1 MPPKQPKKSTSSDDA
16 TEEREALAL
25 RVIDLLT
32 DQQVLSALKKAL
44 FPVELS
50 GRIDA
55 LNATLERLS
64 RVVEEKDARITS
76 LEREV
81 RELAN
86 ANDSLEQYTRRPNL
100 RFEGVPEDD
109 NGEDTDAKVLDIA
122 NSLLGMTPPLE
133 IDDLERSHRLG
144 RRLDKDGRPRTR
156 AIIVRFQSERLRDEV
171 FRARTKLKTYNRE
184 RQQQHI
190 FINDDLTPRRAKLS
204 FDARALK
211 RSKKIADCWTA
222 YGKVMVKDRYN
233 KVTEVKTPSDLH
245 NMQTHCLLLLR
256 ARPIEATQ
264 PIDLSMRD

>member
-1 MPPKQPKKSTSSDDA
+1 MGPPKQKKGSSSDDSV
-16 TEEREALAL
+16 EEREALAL

-64 RVVEEKDARITS
+64 HLVEEKDAKIVN

-81 RELAN
+81 RELAD

-100 RFEGVPEDD
+100 RFEGIPEADH
-109 NGEDTDAKVLDIA
+109 GEDTDAKVLEIV
-122 NSLLGMTPPLE
+122 NTKLEMTPPLV

-144 RRLDKDGRPRTR
+144 RRVDKDGRPRTR

-171 FRARTKLKTYNRE
+171 FRARTKLKTHNTQRKDE
-184 RQQQHI
+184 HI

-204 FDARALK
+204 LEARALK
-211 RSKKIADCWTA
+211 RAKKITDCWTA
-222 YGKVMVKDRYN
+222 YGKVMVKDLAN
-233 KVTEVKTPSDLH
+233 KVFEVKSASDL
-245 NMQTHCLLLLR
+245 
-256 ARPIEATQ
+256 
-264 PIDLSMRD
+264 LSR